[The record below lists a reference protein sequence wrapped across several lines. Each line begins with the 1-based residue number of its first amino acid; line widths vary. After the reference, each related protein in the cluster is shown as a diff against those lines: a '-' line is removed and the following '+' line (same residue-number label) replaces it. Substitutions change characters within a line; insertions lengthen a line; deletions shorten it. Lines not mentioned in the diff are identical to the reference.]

1 MFVRILDREPRDF
14 SCGRFRSERIHHQV
28 NIKTKRKMSFWKKLL
43 LMILVLASLSY
54 FVWQNED
61 FQRKYLYPYDYQD
74 TINFYADRYE
84 VDRNLVASVILAE
97 SKFRQDATSVHG
109 ARGLMQIMPETGSW
123 IATQIEDDSFS
134 VDKLYNVNMNIKYG
148 TWYLSELQTEFEG
161 NEVLALAAYNAGR
174 GNVYEWMEKY
184 HWDIDFKD
192 YTKIPFPET
201 REYVKRVLENKKHYN
216 KLYK

>member
-1 MFVRILDREPRDF
+1 MSSLM
-14 SCGRFRSERIHHQV
+14 SEGIHHQV
-28 NIKTKRKMSFWKKLL
+28 NIKTKREMSFWKKLL

-184 HWDIDFKD
+184 HWDINFKD

>member
-1 MFVRILDREPRDF
+1 MSSLM
-14 SCGRFRSERIHHQV
+14 SEGIHHQV
-28 NIKTKRKMSFWKKLL
+28 NIKTKRKTSFWKKLL

-54 FVWQNED
+54 FIWQNED

-184 HWDIDFKD
+184 HWDINFKD

-216 KLYK
+216 RLYK

>member
-1 MFVRILDREPRDF
+1 MSSLM
-14 SCGRFRSERIHHQV
+14 SEGIHHQV

-54 FVWQNED
+54 FIWQNED

-184 HWDIDFKD
+184 HWDINFKD

>member
-1 MFVRILDREPRDF
+1 MSSLM
-14 SCGRFRSERIHHQV
+14 SEGIHHQV
-28 NIKTKRKMSFWKKLL
+28 NIKTKRKTSFWKKLL

-54 FVWQNED
+54 FIWQNED

-184 HWDIDFKD
+184 HWGIDFKD
-192 YTKIPFPET
+192 YTKIPFSET

>member
-1 MFVRILDREPRDF
+1 MSSLM
-14 SCGRFRSERIHHQV
+14 SEGIHHQV

-109 ARGLMQIMPETGSW
+109 ARGLMQIMPETASW

-184 HWDIDFKD
+184 HWDIKFKD

>member
-1 MFVRILDREPRDF
+1 MSSLM
-14 SCGRFRSERIHHQV
+14 SEGIHHQV

-54 FVWQNED
+54 FIWQNED

-84 VDRNLVASVILAE
+84 VDRNLVASFILAE

-161 NEVLALAAYNAGR
+161 NEVLALVAYNAGR

-184 HWDIDFKD
+184 HWDINFKD
-192 YTKIPFPET
+192 YTKIPFPVT

-216 KLYK
+216 RLYK

>member
-1 MFVRILDREPRDF
+1 MSSLM
-14 SCGRFRSERIHHQV
+14 SEGIHHQV

-43 LMILVLASLSY
+43 LMILVLASLIY

-109 ARGLMQIMPETGSW
+109 ARGLMQIMPETASW

-184 HWDIDFKD
+184 HWDINFKD

>member
-1 MFVRILDREPRDF
+1 MSSLM
-14 SCGRFRSERIHHQV
+14 SEGIHHQV

-109 ARGLMQIMPETGSW
+109 ARGLMQIMPETGRW

-184 HWDIDFKD
+184 HWDINFKD
-192 YTKIPFPET
+192 YTKISFPET
-201 REYVKRVLENKKHYN
+201 REYVKHVLENKKHYN

>member
-1 MFVRILDREPRDF
+1 MSSLM
-14 SCGRFRSERIHHQV
+14 SEGIHHQV

-54 FVWQNED
+54 FIWQNED

-109 ARGLMQIMPETGSW
+109 ARGLMQIMPETGRW

-184 HWDIDFKD
+184 HWDINFKD

>member
-1 MFVRILDREPRDF
+1 MSSLM
-14 SCGRFRSERIHHQV
+14 SEGIHHQV

-54 FVWQNED
+54 FIWQNED

-184 HWDIDFKD
+184 HWNINFKD

-201 REYVKRVLENKKHYN
+201 REYVKRVLENKKQVVIKN
-216 KLYK
+216 GN

>member
-1 MFVRILDREPRDF
+1 MSSLM
-14 SCGRFRSERIHHQV
+14 SEGIHHQV

-54 FVWQNED
+54 FIWQNED

>member
-1 MFVRILDREPRDF
+1 MSSLM
-14 SCGRFRSERIHHQV
+14 SEGIHHQV

-109 ARGLMQIMPETGSW
+109 ARGLMQIMPETASW

-174 GNVYEWMEKY
+174 GNVYEWVEKY
-184 HWDIDFKD
+184 HWDINFKD

>member
-1 MFVRILDREPRDF
+1 MSSLM
-14 SCGRFRSERIHHQV
+14 SEGIHHQV

-54 FVWQNED
+54 FIWQNED

-109 ARGLMQIMPETGSW
+109 ARGLMQIMPETASW
-123 IATQIEDDSFS
+123 IATQIKDDSFS

>member
-1 MFVRILDREPRDF
+1 MSSLM
-14 SCGRFRSERIHHQV
+14 SEGIHHQV

-184 HWDIDFKD
+184 HWDIKFKD

>member
-1 MFVRILDREPRDF
+1 MSSLM
-14 SCGRFRSERIHHQV
+14 SEGIHHQV

-54 FVWQNED
+54 FIWQNED

-123 IATQIEDDSFS
+123 IATQIGDDSFS

-184 HWDIDFKD
+184 HWDINFKD

>member
-1 MFVRILDREPRDF
+1 
-14 SCGRFRSERIHHQV
+14 
-28 NIKTKRKMSFWKKLL
+28 MSFLKKLL

-184 HWDIDFKD
+184 HWGIDFKD

-216 KLYK
+216 KLYKYCKEGYIL

>member
-1 MFVRILDREPRDF
+1 MSSLM
-14 SCGRFRSERIHHQV
+14 SEGIHHQV

-184 HWDIDFKD
+184 HWDINFKD

-201 REYVKRVLENKKHYN
+201 REYVKRVLENKKHYS

>member
-1 MFVRILDREPRDF
+1 MSSLM
-14 SCGRFRSERIHHQV
+14 SEGIHHQV

-54 FVWQNED
+54 FIWQNED

-148 TWYLSELQTEFEG
+148 TWYLYELQTEFEG

-184 HWDIDFKD
+184 HWNINFKD

>member
-1 MFVRILDREPRDF
+1 MSSLM
-14 SCGRFRSERIHHQV
+14 SEGIHHQV

-43 LMILVLASLSY
+43 LMILVLASVSY

-184 HWDIDFKD
+184 HWDINFKD

>member
-1 MFVRILDREPRDF
+1 MSSLM
-14 SCGRFRSERIHHQV
+14 SEGIHHQV

-54 FVWQNED
+54 FIWQNED

-109 ARGLMQIMPETGSW
+109 ARGLMQIMPETASW

-134 VDKLYNVNMNIKYG
+134 VDKLYNVNINIKYG

-184 HWDIDFKD
+184 HWDINFKD

-201 REYVKRVLENKKHYN
+201 REYVIRVLENKKHYN

>member
-1 MFVRILDREPRDF
+1 MSSLM
-14 SCGRFRSERIHHQV
+14 SEGIHHQV
-28 NIKTKRKMSFWKKLL
+28 NIKTKRKMSFLKKLL

-184 HWDIDFKD
+184 HWGIDFKD

>member
-1 MFVRILDREPRDF
+1 MSSLM
-14 SCGRFRSERIHHQV
+14 SEGIHHQV
-28 NIKTKRKMSFWKKLL
+28 NIKTKRKTSFWKKLL

-148 TWYLSELQTEFEG
+148 TWYLYELQTEFEG

-184 HWDIDFKD
+184 HWNINFKD

>member
-1 MFVRILDREPRDF
+1 MSSLM
-14 SCGRFRSERIHHQV
+14 SEGIHHQV

-184 HWDIDFKD
+184 HWDINFKD

-201 REYVKRVLENKKHYN
+201 REYVKRVLENKKHYYAI
-216 KLYK
+216 LL

>member
-1 MFVRILDREPRDF
+1 MSSLM
-14 SCGRFRSERIHHQV
+14 SEGIHHQV
-28 NIKTKRKMSFWKKLL
+28 DIKTKRKMSFWKKLL

-148 TWYLSELQTEFEG
+148 TWYLYELQTEFEG

-184 HWDIDFKD
+184 HWNINFKD

>member
-1 MFVRILDREPRDF
+1 MSSLM
-14 SCGRFRSERIHHQV
+14 SEGIHHQV

-184 HWDIDFKD
+184 HWDINFKD

-216 KLYK
+216 RLYK

>member
-1 MFVRILDREPRDF
+1 MSSLM
-14 SCGRFRSERIHHQV
+14 SEGIHHQV

-201 REYVKRVLENKKHYN
+201 REYVKRVLENKKYYN

>member
-1 MFVRILDREPRDF
+1 
-14 SCGRFRSERIHHQV
+14 
-28 NIKTKRKMSFWKKLL
+28 MSFWKKLL

-184 HWDIDFKD
+184 HWDINFKD

-216 KLYK
+216 KLYKYRRLYIMNKS

>member
-1 MFVRILDREPRDF
+1 MSSLM
-14 SCGRFRSERIHHQV
+14 SEGIHHQV
-28 NIKTKRKMSFWKKLL
+28 NIKTKRKMSFLKKLL

-54 FVWQNED
+54 FIWQNED

-109 ARGLMQIMPETGSW
+109 ARGLMQIMPETASW

-134 VDKLYNVNMNIKYG
+134 GDKLYNVNMNIKYG

-184 HWDIDFKD
+184 HWDINFKD

>member
-1 MFVRILDREPRDF
+1 MSSLM
-14 SCGRFRSERIHHQV
+14 SEGIHHQV
-28 NIKTKRKMSFWKKLL
+28 NIKTKRKTSFWKKLL

-54 FVWQNED
+54 FIWQNED

-184 HWDIDFKD
+184 HWSIDFKD

>member
-1 MFVRILDREPRDF
+1 MSSLM
-14 SCGRFRSERIHHQV
+14 SEGIHHQV
-28 NIKTKRKMSFWKKLL
+28 NIKTKRKTSFWKKLL

-184 HWDIDFKD
+184 HWDINFKD

-216 KLYK
+216 RLYK

>member
-1 MFVRILDREPRDF
+1 MSSLM
-14 SCGRFRSERIHHQV
+14 SEGIHHQV

-148 TWYLSELQTEFEG
+148 TWYLYELQTEFEG

-184 HWDIDFKD
+184 HWGIDFKD

>member
-1 MFVRILDREPRDF
+1 MSSLM
-14 SCGRFRSERIHHQV
+14 SEGIHHQV

-184 HWDIDFKD
+184 HWDINFKD

>member
-1 MFVRILDREPRDF
+1 MSSLM
-14 SCGRFRSERIHHQV
+14 SEGIHHQV

>member
-1 MFVRILDREPRDF
+1 MSSLM
-14 SCGRFRSERIHHQV
+14 SEGIHHQV

-54 FVWQNED
+54 FIWQNED

-184 HWDIDFKD
+184 HWDVNFKD

>member
-1 MFVRILDREPRDF
+1 MSSLM
-14 SCGRFRSERIHHQV
+14 SEGIHHQV

-54 FVWQNED
+54 FIWQNED

-109 ARGLMQIMPETGSW
+109 ARGLMQIMPETASW

>member
-1 MFVRILDREPRDF
+1 MSSLM
-14 SCGRFRSERIHHQV
+14 SEGIHHQV

-54 FVWQNED
+54 FIWQNED

-109 ARGLMQIMPETGSW
+109 ARGLMQIVPETGSW

-184 HWDIDFKD
+184 HWDINFKD

-216 KLYK
+216 RLYK

>member
-1 MFVRILDREPRDF
+1 MSSLM
-14 SCGRFRSERIHHQV
+14 SEGIHHQV

-54 FVWQNED
+54 FIWQNED

-97 SKFRQDATSVHG
+97 SKFRQEATSVHG

-184 HWDIDFKD
+184 HWDINFKD

>member
-1 MFVRILDREPRDF
+1 MSSLM
-14 SCGRFRSERIHHQV
+14 SEGIHHQV

-184 HWDIDFKD
+184 HWDINFKD

-216 KLYK
+216 ELYK